1 MAFAFDDVASTIH
14 QSLAAGTCT
23 GPTDSGAYIKFT
35 IGRSTQDATG
45 TLAGQRRLTVS
56 NPRFLSQMPPA

>member
-23 GPTDSGAYIKFT
+23 GPSDSGAYVKFT
-35 IGRSTQDATG
+35 IAQDGTKVGRC
-45 TLAGQRRLTVS
+45 RLTFS
-56 NPRFLSQMPPA
+56 NPRFLS